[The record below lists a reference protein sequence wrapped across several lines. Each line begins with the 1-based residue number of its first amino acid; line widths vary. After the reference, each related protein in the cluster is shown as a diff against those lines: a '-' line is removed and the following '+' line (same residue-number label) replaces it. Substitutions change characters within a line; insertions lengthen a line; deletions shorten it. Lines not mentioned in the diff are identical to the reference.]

1 MQLRRVLPLSLVA
14 LLASAGCV
22 SSGGPRV
29 PDVPARGSVPP
40 ADAPEL
46 DHPQDAASAVTSP
59 APDPLALPAE
69 PPLPL
74 VELPA
79 RPGTD
84 RTGTARTDTGRSDAG
99 YDADGSDAGREPARR
114 AAKAPRPG
122 AERRAKPA
130 APRRAHPPEKA
141 SARPARPVRPA
152 RNPGPPAPR
161 TDELCAAAEGS
172 VPPSIV
178 DLCIRQ
184 STR

>member
-46 DHPQDAASAVTSP
+46 DHPQDASSAVTSP

-69 PPLPL
+69 PALPL

-79 RPGTD
+79 RPGT
-84 RTGTARTDTGRSDAG
+84 GRPDAG
-99 YDADGSDAGREPARR
+99 YDADGSDGSDAGREPVRR
-114 AAKAPRPG
+114 SAKAPRPA

-152 RNPGPPAPR
+152 RNSVPPAPR

-184 STR
+184 SAR

>member
-46 DHPQDAASAVTSP
+46 DHPQDASSAVTSP

-69 PPLPL
+69 LALPL

-79 RPGTD
+79 RPGT
-84 RTGTARTDTGRSDAG
+84 GRPDAG
-99 YDADGSDAGREPARR
+99 YDADDADGSDGSDAGREPARR
-114 AAKAPRPG
+114 SAKAPRPA

-152 RNPGPPAPR
+152 RNSVPPAPR

-184 STR
+184 SAR